1 MVRAARTGSFRSTG
15 GARMKKAFFILWVVF
30 AVATL
35 FSFRSNHS
43 LAQSGPD
50 PSQCEQVRHAVAQ
63 YGYAAARRYALAN
76 YGKQAVQAGEKCL
89 TRRDKTRKG

>member
-1 MVRAARTGSFRSTG
+1 MTRALFAVPSF
-15 GARMKKAFFILWVVF
+15 VF
-30 AVATL
+30 AAAGILVLVTDY
-35 FSFRSNHS
+35 S
-43 LAQSGPD
+43 LAQSSPD
-50 PSQCEQVRHAVAQ
+50 AAQCEQIRQAVAQ